1 MSYQHDYSYYTNIRI
16 TNPALFYSPET
27 QREIVKS
34 CEKQGDSFFREIWK
48 TEKNN
53 DKINIRISQA

>member
-34 CEKQGDSFFREIWK
+34 CEKQGDSFFRRLVS
-48 TEKNN
+48 
-53 DKINIRISQA
+53 KIKQDDDRFSKRIS